1 MIPTG
6 SARGYHAKRV
16 RRMRRGRSSPYN
28 RSDHLGRL
36 TAEAKVGLVVIIAI
50 LILTFFTFK
59 VGDFTIIKERGYRIY
74 VLFDSAA
81 GLDTKSQVRL
91 AGVGVGKVE
100 GIDLVDNRAKVTM
113 LIRPGVKL
121 RKGAKAAVR
130 ATGLLG
136 EKYLEIIAGKELAF
150 ISDGDTIDSSGE
162 AADVDRLVNQLS
174 EVAGD
179 IKSVTSALKGAFG
192 TKEGAESVKDL
203 LSNFKDL
210 SKNLNLLIGSN
221 KDSLGKS
228 ISNIEEFS
236 RLLKED
242 GPKLIEA
249 LNNITGKID
258 RGEGT
263 LGKLV
268 SDEGLYKRLDSSLE
282 SISMISGRI
291 AKGEGTLGRLATD
304 DGVYKKLDATLGRL
318 EKGEGTIGRLLTD
331 DRAYENLNSALE
343 GLGNVVSRIERFKT
357 IVGFRNEYQFDQDE
371 NKGYFSVQLQP
382 RQDKFYLLEV
392 VDDPRGE
399 VTRTTRTT
407 TVNGASNTTE
417 ELNIKR
423 RLKISALLGRRFSD
437 IALRIGLMENTFGLG
452 ADIYLFDDNFK
463 VSLDAWDFN
472 GDDPESQKAHLKATA
487 SYTFFKYL
495 FVQGGYD
502 NIVNEKV
509 DTIFL
514 GGGLKFDDEDLKYML
529 TGSSLKFK

>member
-1 MIPTG
+1 M
-6 SARGYHAKRV
+6 
-16 RRMRRGRSSPYN
+16 GRF
-28 RSDHLGRL
+28 
-36 TAEAKVGLVVIIAI
+36 TTEAKVGLVVIIAV
-50 LILTFFTFK
+50 LLLTFLTFRVGEFTF
-59 VGDFTIIKERGYRIY
+59 IKEKGYRIY
-74 VLFDSAA
+74 ALFDSAA
-81 GLDTKSQVRL
+81 GLDTKSQVSL

-100 GIDLVDNRAKVTM
+100 GIDLVDNRAKITM
-113 LIRPGVKL
+113 LIRPDVKL
-121 RKGAKAAVR
+121 RKGAKASIR

-136 EKYLEIIAGKELAF
+136 EKYLEIITGKETGILN
-150 ISDGDTIDSSGE
+150 DGDTIEASGE

-174 EVAGD
+174 SVAED
-179 IKSVTSALKGAFG
+179 IKAVTSALKGSFG
-192 TKEGAESVKDL
+192 TEEGAESVKEIM
-203 LSNFKDL
+203 SNFRDL

-221 KDSLGKS
+221 RDSLGKS
-228 ISNIEEFS
+228 ISNFEEFS

-242 GPKLIEA
+242 GPKLIKA
-249 LNNITGKID
+249 LNNITGKIE

-282 SISMISGRI
+282 NISMITGKI
-291 AKGEGTLGRLATD
+291 ANGEGTLGRLATD

-331 DRAYENLNSALE
+331 ETAYENLNSALE

-399 VTRTTRTT
+399 VTKTTRTT
-407 TVNGASNTTE
+407 TVNGVSNTTE
-417 ELNIKR
+417 DLNIKR
-423 RLKISALLGRRFSD
+423 RLKVSALLGRRFSD

-452 ADIYLFDDNFK
+452 ADLYLFDDNFR
-463 VSLDAWDFN
+463 VSLEAWDFN
-472 GDDPESQKAHLKATA
+472 SDDPESEKVHLKATA

-502 NIVNEKV
+502 NIANEKV

-529 TGSSLKFK
+529 MGSSLKFK